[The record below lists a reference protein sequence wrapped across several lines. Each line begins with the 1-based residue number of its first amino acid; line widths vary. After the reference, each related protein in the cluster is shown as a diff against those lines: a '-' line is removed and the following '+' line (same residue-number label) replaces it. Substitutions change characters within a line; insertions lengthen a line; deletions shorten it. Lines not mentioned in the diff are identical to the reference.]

1 MDETTQSEAG
11 PPDEGLTSDQVVA
24 QVVAEAVAL
33 SVGVLPEELAALP
46 SVHVEGA
53 ALDLVELEL
62 AGIVSGGFALPG
74 DRAALLQVPLTV
86 PAELAGAVVAGGRA
100 VLEDAEGVPVALLE
114 VTATAPVDDAGAADR
129 SGQAP
134 VLVAGAVTGLR
145 PLSHGPFRGMRLT
158 PAEVAARPV
167 PPALAVTTARP
178 LIDDDLAVVVARSA
192 GQPVLVL
199 ALVGH
204 GRSPY
209 PGAFGL
215 VRALRATLPALP
227 DGSVVVPVP
236 LPLTGT
242 GATADL
248 ALREAVATAYGGPQ
262 TLHLPPA
269 TRAELD
275 WLVEQGSGF
284 PEAALDVLR
293 AHRPPP
299 ERRGVVLFFTGL
311 SGSGKSTVAQGVAEA
326 LLESTDRTVTLL
338 DGDVVRRH
346 LSKGLGFSRADRD
359 TNIRRIGFVAAEVAR
374 HGGVALCAPIAPYDS
389 TRAAVRAMVADAGG
403 EFLLVHVSTPL
414 EVCEARDRKGLYA
427 QARAGLL
434 PEFTGVSDPYEEPAD
449 ADLRVDTS
457 AVDVATAVEI
467 VLAELRVRG
476 FAPTARGEDG

>member
-1 MDETTQSEAG
+1 MDESTEPDAG

-46 SVHVEGA
+46 SVHIEGA
-53 ALDLVELEL
+53 ALDLVELVL
-62 AGIVSGGFALPG
+62 AGILAGGFRLPDG
-74 DRAALLQVPLTV
+74 PTSVLPVPLTV
-86 PAELAGAVVAGGRA
+86 PGELGEAVVAAGRA

-114 VTATAPVDDAGAADR
+114 VSGSAPGAPD
-129 SGQAP
+129 GQAGDT
-134 VLVAGAVTGLR
+134 VLVGGAITGLR
-145 PLSHGPFRGMRLT
+145 PLSHGPFRRMRLT
-158 PAEVAARPV
+158 PAEVGARSV

-178 LIDDDLAVVVARSA
+178 LIADDLNVILERSA
-192 GQPVLVL
+192 GEPVLVL

-209 PGAFGL
+209 PDSFGL
-215 VRALRATLPALP
+215 IRALCATLPGLP
-227 DGSVVVPVP
+227 DGSLVVPVP

-242 GATADL
+242 GNAADTVV
-248 ALREAVATAYGGPQ
+248 REAVSHAYGAPQ

-284 PEAALDVLR
+284 PEAALTVLR
-293 AHRPPP
+293 AHRPAPD
-299 ERRGVVLFFTGL
+299 RRGLVLFFTGL

-389 TRAAVRAMVADAGG
+389 TRVAVRAMAADAGG
-403 EFLLVHVSTPL
+403 EFLLVYVSTPL
-414 EVCEARDRKGLYA
+414 EVCEARDRKGLYSR
-427 QARAGLL
+427 ARAGLL

-457 AVDVATAVEI
+457 AVDVATAVEM
-467 VLAELRVRG
+467 VLAELRARG